1 MKLHHQKIIDPQS
14 TDTNTLLVLHGIFG
28 MGKNWASVI
37 KELIRRKPNINAQ
50 LIDLRLH
57 GQSLDFPEPHTLETT
72 AQDLSQLLHLTHDKP
87 FAILGHSFGG
97 KVALAYALKN
107 PNPNLKE
114 LWIIDSTPDAY
125 PPSGSAWQM
134 IELIHK
140 LPKTFESRKQVT
152 QMLQEEGL
160 HLGIAMW
167 MASNIIK
174 VEEHYTWRFDINY
187 IETLI
192 KDFFATD
199 LWELVQSPPPGLNIH
214 FVKAEKAN
222 VLKETACEKLLELN
236 QQNGQIHLHRID
248 AGHWIHVD
256 NPKGLLNI
264 LDDHLIF

>member
-1 MKLHHQKIIDPQS
+1 MKLHHQQIIDTNA

-37 KELIRRKPNINAQ
+37 KELIRRKPNIDAQ

-72 AQDLSQLLHLTHDKP
+72 AQDLSQLLPLTHDKP

-97 KVALAYALKN
+97 KVALQYALKN

-114 LWIIDSTPDAY
+114 IWIIDSTPDAY

-134 IELIHK
+134 IQLIRK
-140 LPKTFESRKQVT
+140 LPRIFESRKQVT
-152 QMLQEEGL
+152 TLLQEAGL
-160 HLGIAMW
+160 QLGVAMW
-167 MASNIIK
+167 MATNIIK
-174 VEEHYTWRFDINY
+174 EDGHYTWRFDINY

-199 LWELVQSPPPGLNIH
+199 LWELVQSPPPNLNIH

-222 VLKETACEKLLELN
+222 VLKEIACKRLLELN
-236 QQNGQIHLHRID
+236 QKNGQIHLHRIQ
-248 AGHWIHVD
+248 AGHWVHVD
-256 NPKGLLNI
+256 NPKGLLTF
-264 LDDHLIF
+264 LESYLAL